1 MDAIVVGVDGS
12 EAAGEAVQFAAAMAQ
27 ATGAT
32 LTAVHVRNMPAL
44 VSPELVAEN
53 LVDDY
58 LTAVESMARK
68 TIEGVDAA
76 FESRFGDPAEELE
89 RAAEDRGAGL
99 IVVGRKGH
107 GAMHRFLLG
116 SVSTRLVHHSSIPVV
131 VVPQPSTPP
140 T

>member
-1 MDAIVVGVDGS
+1 MNSIVVGVDGS
-12 EAAGEAVQFAAAMAQ
+12 EAAGVAVQFAAAMAQ

-53 LVDDY
+53 LFDDY
-58 LTAVESMARK
+58 LTAVENMARK

-89 RAAEDRGAGL
+89 RAAEDHGAGL

-116 SVSTRLVHHSSIPVV
+116 SVSTRLVHHSSIPVAV
-131 VVPQPSTPP
+131 IPQPT